1 MNKIDREPPEQE
13 LPDDGSAIDEELL
26 EPVAGDF
33 DEESDPDEQSD
44 EQIDTAAV
52 ETGEENKE
60 TDDDDG
66 ASPDMMSC
74 FSRLLTKPGCQKL
87 THEAFNA
94 LARRLVAFKREA
106 RIQIE
111 ELIASDAPSSRRA
124 AFVKKF
130 GAPKDAVD
138 LAAWLNDIIAN
149 YLTAVFDFFDLA
161 EAQQIVD
168 EMCRTNFRLVVSIAK
183 RSPWLRN
190 IPLIDLIQEGNEG
203 LLKAVIRFDPER
215 GYRFSTFAS
224 WWIKHHVNRMPI
236 DTGRMIRIPVQAASL
251 YGRISRSA
259 EKLGLNIWH
268 TSQET
273 VRLIAKENGLSI
285 AQTERALMA
294 MTSVQE
300 VMSLDRRL
308 TEDGDSLLET
318 VPDMVVVRPDHSFEQ
333 KETRERLLEMIEKLC
348 KQSGG
353 RDWSIVRRLYGL
365 DGSEPQTLREVGL
378 AYGLSHERIRQLRD
392 RLIVS
397 LRHALARE
405 RIRP

>member
-1 MNKIDREPPEQE
+1 MNKIGREPLEQE
-13 LPDDGSAIDEELL
+13 LPDDGSAIDEEIL
-26 EPVAGDF
+26 EPGADDF
-33 DEESDPDEQSD
+33 DEGSGPDELM
-44 EQIDTAAV
+44 ETAAI
-52 ETGEENKE
+52 ETAEENIE

-111 ELIASDAPSSRRA
+111 ELIASDAPSSRRT

-130 GAPKDAVD
+130 GAPKDTAD
-138 LAAWLNDIIAN
+138 LPEWLDDIIAN
-149 YLTAVFDFFDLA
+149 DLTAVFGFFGIREA
-161 EAQQIVD
+161 ERIVD

-224 WWIKHHVNRMPI
+224 WWIKHYVNRMPI
-236 DTGRMIRIPVQAASL
+236 DTGRMIRIPVQEASL
-251 YGRISRSA
+251 FGRISRLA
-259 EKLGLNIWH
+259 EKLGLDIWH

-273 VRLIAKENGLSI
+273 VRLIAEVNGISI

-318 VPDMVVVRPDHSFEQ
+318 VPDTAVVRPDHSFEQ

-365 DGSEPQTLREVGL
+365 DGGDPQTLREVGL

-392 RLIVS
+392 RLIVR

-405 RIRP
+405 RVRP